1 MENENLTIPVQIR
14 TNLKKSDTKKL
25 RKNNLVPAIVYGP
38 GQKNQA
44 VSLDIRLAEKF
55 SKKAYENKIFTF
67 QSDNK
72 NLNGLKVIRK
82 DMTVHL
88 LNRKPLHLDFFSLDM
103 NRSIRV
109 NVEIRFEG
117 KPKGV
122 REEGGV
128 FSATLRSV
136 EVECLPADI
145 PAFLTVDVTHLTLN
159 ENLHVSDLKVP
170 EKIKLITKRER
181 TLCTVSET
189 REEETTDS
197 QETTQES
204 AEDQPTAASSAPAKE
219 ENDNKSN

>member
-1 MENENLTIPVQIR
+1 MENENLIIPVKTRI
-14 TNLKKSDTKKL
+14 NLKKSDTKKL

-55 SKKAYENKIFTF
+55 SKKTYENKIFTF
-67 QSDNK
+67 QSDDK
-72 NLNGLKVIRK
+72 SLNGLKVIRK
-82 DMTVHL
+82 DMAVHF

-103 NRSIRV
+103 TRPIRV
-109 NVEIRFEG
+109 HVEIHFEG

-136 EVECLPADI
+136 EVECLPAEI

-189 REEETTDS
+189 REEEAATS
-197 QETTQES
+197 QETIQKS
-204 AEDQPTAASSAPAKE
+204 AEDQAVSTSSASAKE
-219 ENDNKSN
+219 EKDNKSN

>member
-1 MENENLTIPVQIR
+1 METEKLIIPVKSR
-14 TNLKKSDTKKL
+14 TSFKKSDTKKL
-25 RKNNLVPAIVYGP
+25 RRDNLVPAIVYGP

-44 VSLDIRLAEKF
+44 VSLDVRVAEKF
-55 SKKAYENKIFTF
+55 SKTTYENKIFTF
-67 QSDNK
+67 QSDDK

-88 LNRKPLHLDFFSLDM
+88 LSRKPLHLDFFSLDM
-103 NRSIRV
+103 THSIRV

-136 EVECLPADI
+136 EVECLPANI

-159 ENLHVSDLKVP
+159 ENLHVSDLKIP
-170 EKIKLITKRER
+170 ENIKLMTKTEH

-189 REEETTDS
+189 REEETTDTT
-197 QETTQES
+197 ETTQES
-204 AEDQPTAASSAPAKE
+204 AENQTAAAPSASVKE
-219 ENDNKSN
+219 EKKDKAK

>member
-1 MENENLTIPVQIR
+1 METEKLIIPVKVR
-14 TNLKKSDTKKL
+14 TGFKKSDTKKL
-25 RKNNLVPAIVYGP
+25 RRENLVPAIVYGP

-44 VSLDIRLAEKF
+44 VSLDVRLAEKF
-55 SKKAYENKIFTF
+55 SKKTYENKIFTF
-67 QSDNK
+67 QSEDK
-72 NLNGLKVIRK
+72 KLNGRKVIRK

-103 NRSIRV
+103 TRAIRV

-145 PAFLTVDVTHLTLN
+145 PAFLTVDITHLGLN

-170 EKIKLITKRER
+170 ENLKLITKEER

-189 REEETTDS
+189 REEETADTLETIGESTES
-197 QETTQES
+197 Q
-204 AEDQPTAASSAPAKE
+204 ATATSSAPAKE
-219 ENDNKSN
+219 EKKDKA